1 MRRRYYIIYLV
12 CLILF
17 GLLCYAV
24 YRSYNLPGDLA
35 ISSWFTGINGS
46 SIDRLMVAVSGFGE
60 TVVEIIT
67 ISLLVLV
74 LMLYKKKLEAFFVA
88 ILPSL
93 VALFTWLLK
102 IIINRP
108 RPGDELASDRGLS
121 FPSGHVSYIV
131 VLFGFLLYVL
141 PWLIRQRII
150 KTVLQVMM
158 IILMLLMMTSRI
170 YLGEHWPSDVLGGA
184 MLAGLILVPL
194 ILIYTKN
201 NQGGK
206 GARAA

>member
-24 YRSYNLPGDLA
+24 CRSYNLPGDSA
-35 ISSWFTGINGS
+35 ISSWFTGVNGS
-46 SIDRLMVAVSGFGE
+46 SINRLMVAVSGFGE

-67 ISLLVLV
+67 VSLLVLI
-74 LMLYKKKLEAFFVA
+74 LMLYKKALEAFFVA

-102 IIINRP
+102 ITINRP
-108 RPGDELASDRGLS
+108 RPGDVLVSDSELS

-150 KTVLQVMM
+150 STVLKVIM
-158 IILMLLMMTSRI
+158 IIFMLLMMTSRI

-194 ILIYTKN
+194 ILVYTKYK
-201 NQGGK
+201 QGGK
-206 GARAA
+206 GARAS